1 MRLFSLR
8 KTFRNFICIL
18 EVSDCISM
26 VQMYSLAL
34 DMLTPAPVQQVGRGE
49 RADPGVSQ
57 LTLPN
62 CDSIASN
69 AWSQNVW
76 QVSLTYEH
84 SSRQMEV
91 GR

>member
-8 KTFRNFICIL
+8 KTFRDFICIL

-57 LTLPN
+57 LTLSN
-62 CDSIASN
+62 SDSIASN